1 MPHSSNLTNRF
12 STSNLMPEQI
22 KPARIL
28 IANRGELAVRIAR
41 SARLLGMESVLAASA
56 ADRDSLAA
64 READRVVVIGAAQAR
79 ESYLNAPRIMHA
91 AIATRCTALHPGYG
105 FLSEQPTLVE
115 LCDEHDIAFVG
126 PTAESMRRVGDKLSA
141 RALARVAGVPMTS
154 GSEKIDDAAQ
164 ALATAARIGYPVI
177 TKASAGGGGR
187 GMVVA
192 RSAEELAT
200 SFEHASTV
208 AREAFG
214 DGTLYLE
221 RFVERARHL
230 EVQLMGDGAG
240 RVVHFGERDCSL
252 QRRYQKMIE
261 EAPAL
266 ILPAA
271 ARTRLH
277 AAAVALL
284 SGIRYR
290 NAGTVEFLY
299 DEDTE
304 HFYFM
309 EVNARL
315 QVEHPVSELVTGTD
329 LVRTQLLL
337 ATGQGT
343 LPEQEEISVNGHA
356 IEVRIIAEDP
366 RRDFLPSPGR
376 ITRWR
381 PPQGEGIRVDT
392 GFTEGALVPPY
403 YDSMIAKLIVH
414 GRDRGAAIQRLAQA
428 LASFDIQGVAT
439 NLSVLRFIVDHADY
453 RKNRVDTCWLER
465 ILLPAFRAQ

>member
-1 MPHSSNLTNRF
+1 
-12 STSNLMPEQI
+12 MPEQS

-41 SARLLGMESVLAASA
+41 AARSLGMESVLAASA

-91 AIATRCTALHPGYG
+91 AIATGCTALHPGYG
-105 FLSEQPTLVE
+105 FLSEQPALVE
-115 LCDEHDIAFVG
+115 LCAEHGIAFVG

-141 RALARVAGVPMTS
+141 RALARAAGVPMTS
-154 GSEKIDDAAQ
+154 GSERIDDAAQ
-164 ALATAARIGYPVI
+164 ALEIAARIGYPVI

-192 RSAEELAT
+192 RSADELAA

-230 EVQLMGDGAG
+230 EVQLVGDGAG

-261 EAPAL
+261 EAPAP

-290 NAGTVEFLY
+290 NTGTVEFLY
-299 DEDTE
+299 DEDAE
-304 HFYFM
+304 QFYFM

-337 ATGQGT
+337 ATCQGK
-343 LPEQEEISVNGHA
+343 LPEQDEISVRGHA

-376 ITRWR
+376 ITCWR
-381 PPQGEGIRVDT
+381 PPQGDGIRVDT

-414 GRDRGAAIQRLAQA
+414 GRDRGEAIQRLAHA
-428 LASFDIQGVAT
+428 LADFEIQGVAT
-439 NLSVLRFIVDHADY
+439 NLSLLRYIVDHPDY
-453 RKNRVDTCWLER
+453 RNNRVDTRWLER
-465 ILLPAFRAQ
+465 TLLPAFRAQ